1 MKKNIFTSAFFS
13 FVLVVAFLAI
23 CKPFRIAE
31 LSTGA
36 MWAYVL
42 TAGTIS
48 MIAVILSILATWKWL
63 KLSSEKFGYWGRF
76 AIGMMVL
83 PQLIV
88 GLSVLQSIA
97 FDSTTYEL
105 LENMGRLAVEI
116 LVITLIVF
124 VFDYTLY
131 RNIMVKKRKEYL
143 RKKSQDLSTANASGG
158 RHNEVKLT
166 DRLSVD
172 LYNIL
177 YAFYDGYYLRVHYID
192 DENNQR
198 SKEIHVTI
206 DTFLHVHQ
214 PKNPELTQCH
224 TNYLVNTSKIIEIK
238 MNWFGKYTLSLKNST
253 KPIPVGK
260 EFTKNVAID

>member
-23 CKPFRIAE
+23 FKPFRIGE
-31 LSTGA
+31 LSTSA

-42 TAGTIS
+42 SAGTIS
-48 MIAVILSILATWKWL
+48 MIAVILAILATWKWL

-76 AIGMMVL
+76 AIGMMVI
-83 PQLIV
+83 PQIIV
-88 GLSVLQSIA
+88 GMSVLQSIA
-97 FDSTTYEL
+97 FGSTTYEL
-105 LENMGRLAVEI
+105 LENMGRLAIEI
-116 LVITLIVF
+116 IIITIVVF
-124 VFDYTLY
+124 IFDYYLY
-131 RNIMVKKRKEYL
+131 RSSRVNKRKVYL
-143 RKKSQDLSTANASGG
+143 RKKSLELSTTNASGG

-172 LYNIL
+172 LHSIL

-206 DTFLHVHQ
+206 ETFLHVHQ

-224 TNYLVNTSKIIEIK
+224 PNYLVNTSKIMEIK
-238 MNWFGKYTLSLKNST
+238 MNWFGKYTLSLKNTT